1 MRQSLDSALT
11 PIIETS
17 AKYITLYPNSETHKN
32 IDFIIYDINSE
43 QDQSEVE
50 STINSPKK

>member
-1 MRQSLDSALT
+1 MRQSLDSAIT